1 MATRKGRC
9 RNFGNCDNA
18 DKHVMLDIPETG
30 DFACPICGRQLE
42 KIETGTRSRALNPL
56 VLSAIV
62 LALAVAGYLAY
73 KKFGGSGGGGEMG
86 STLTPGSKGKEGEVR
101 CRVNIWVGCAGGLVA
116 NGGLD
121 TQPGSE
127 FNKQGIKVTFKIIDD
142 WTEGTAAL
150 ASNNVDVMLT
160 TTDVWAKDYATL
172 KEKGF
177 NGRAFPHGGLVSWR

>member
-1 MATRKGRC
+1 
-9 RNFGNCDNA
+9 
-18 DKHVMLDIPETG
+18 
-30 DFACPICGRQLE
+30 
-42 KIETGTRSRALNPL
+42 
-56 VLSAIV
+56 
-62 LALAVAGYLAY
+62 
-73 KKFGGSGGGGEMG
+73 
-86 STLTPGSKGKEGEVR
+86 
-101 CRVNIWVGCAGGLVA
+101 VGCAGGLAA

-127 FNKQGIKVTFKIIDD
+127 FDKQGIKVSFKIIDD

-177 NGRAFPHGGLVSWR
+177 NGRAFLMVDWSAAPMA